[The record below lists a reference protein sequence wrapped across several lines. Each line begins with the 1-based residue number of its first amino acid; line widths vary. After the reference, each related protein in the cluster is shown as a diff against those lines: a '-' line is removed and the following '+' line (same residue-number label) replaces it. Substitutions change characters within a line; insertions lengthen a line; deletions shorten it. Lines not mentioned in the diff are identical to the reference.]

1 MSLQCCI
8 EFLCVWILVGLWFL
22 QGRFLDGK
30 EWYCLCY
37 MFLIY
42 VFGIVVLFPS
52 FWKLQ
57 RSSLK
62 IYSCRF
68 WLLYGYFFVCLHNIL
83 LLDLL
88 TELLPV
94 SPNTVDGRRT
104 IFCSA
109 HPVHAPLRACVELGG
124 VPWQFGG
131 FNSVL
136 PLQGARVPSSQEKL
150 KRNLCDSFSKALYL
164 GMVFLCQKTLIYTC
178 FYQVFCLSGFC
189 LILFVFQKT

>member
-1 MSLQCCI
+1 MVLSVLHVLNICVWYCGLVSFFLKNATLFLKDIFMSLLTGI
-8 EFLCVWILVGLWFL
+8 WLFL
-22 QGRFLDGK
+22 
-30 EWYCLCY
+30 
-37 MFLIY
+37 
-42 VFGIVVLFPS
+42 
-52 FWKLQ
+52 
-57 RSSLK
+57 
-62 IYSCRF
+62 
-68 WLLYGYFFVCLHNIL
+68 CLHNIL

-104 IFCSA
+104 VFCSA

-136 PLQGARVPSSQEKL
+136 PLQGARVPSAQEKL

-164 GMVFLCQKTLIYTC
+164 GMVFLCQKTLMYTC
-178 FYQVFCLSGFC
+178 FHQVFCLSGFC